1 MYPNFLSD
9 RKYLGYEVLR
19 DSSCGITLVVIVD
32 STVPRLLKS
41 RKCKAELIKK
51 LSSQVN
57 RKSKRVFIVITLV
70 SKLWFSD
77 VQPDL
82 KLRVSN
88 YQSFSSSQ
96 VCQSVVIKSNTSRFS
111 TSPSR
116 IQDYILESRGG
127 SNELT
132 SEEQKRLVKSILAK
146 LPESDYQE
154 ISINKFVKKILR
166 LVEPVISDKRFF
178 RILAELEKPHNF
190 TMVQTT
196 NQLTSLNR
204 PKGFE
209 KVTDDFESRLTK
221 QKALELRVKDRRRM
235 NIFNNMLQFITPRRR
250 PSRDVNLS
258 KSGLPHKKTAS
269 VIKQEKIG
277 SNVNS
282 LGRSEWRSPLFGMRE
297 KTIVSAAPSSQ
308 ESNITPTPNLFAADS
323 VTGEIQD
330 INIAFN
336 QFKERMTQI
345 GSNYTGKKQ
354 EYFFEQLN
362 QCDIERFKALSTEKG
377 RITIYNVRECETM
390 LQSEFEGFHEP
401 NSITRATKAEL
412 QEGNVLD
419 GRFRKGLLSGESNT
433 LNEQYTDVDAKL
445 LMSDKTLQYQADQ
458 RRVLGHKNPNKISMY
473 EQGKNMGSSLV
484 SQKHKHCNPNKPEL
498 PSSSDNVKHII
509 NALELIPS
517 ETEIAKAGVLDGA
530 RIAWA
535 DKLNVPESSISDQSA
550 LQGII
555 FLNEDCTIE
564 RVN

>member
-1 MYPNFLSD
+1 MYINYIND
-9 RKYLGYEVLR
+9 RQELGFSCIKDINAIKQFKSTLKNPVTWIIRKGKQTIILLFSKEVLVAVF
-19 DSSCGITLVVIVD
+19 IF
-32 STVPRLLKS
+32 LKS
-41 RKCKAELIKK
+41 SYIEPNVDPPSFI
-51 LSSQVN
+51 SPEVSQ
-57 RKSKRVFIVITLV
+57 S
-70 SKLWFSD
+70 
-77 VQPDL
+77 
-82 KLRVSN
+82 
-88 YQSFSSSQ
+88 
-96 VCQSVVIKSNTSRFS
+96 CVIKSDNLRFLN
-111 TSPSR
+111 SPPR
-116 IQDYILESRGG
+116 ISDFILKLKGG
-127 SNELT
+127 SDELT
-132 SEEQKRLVKSILAK
+132 NNEQEKLVKSILARTS
-146 LPESDYQE
+146 ESDLDE
-154 ISINKFVKKILR
+154 ISINKLLR
-166 LVEPVISDKRFF
+166 RLLEIVDPVISDQRFW

-190 TMVQTT
+190 NMIQTT
-196 NQLTSLNR
+196 NQLTSSSR

-221 QKALELRVKDRRRM
+221 QKVLNQHESKLSRSHAEHRRRV
-235 NIFNNMLQFITPRRR
+235 NRFNKMLQFLNPHRR

-308 ESNITPTPNLFAADS
+308 ESNITPTPNLFASDS
-323 VTGEIQD
+323 VTGEIQN

-354 EYFFEQLN
+354 KYFFEQLN

-377 RITIYNVRECETM
+377 RITIYNVREAETM

-401 NSITRATKAEL
+401 NSITRATKAEV

-445 LMSDKTLQYQADQ
+445 LMSDKTLQHQADQ
-458 RRVLGHKNPNKISMY
+458 RRILGHKNPNKISMY
-473 EQGKNMGSSLV
+473 EQGKDMGSSIV
-484 SQKHKHCNPNKPEL
+484 GQKHKHCNPNKPEL
-498 PSSSDNVKHII
+498 PSSFDNVKHII
-509 NALELIPS
+509 NALELLPS

-535 DKLNVPESSISDQSA
+535 DKKNVPESSISDQTA

>member
-1 MYPNFLSD
+1 M
-9 RKYLGYEVLR
+9 
-19 DSSCGITLVVIVD
+19 
-32 STVPRLLKS
+32 
-41 RKCKAELIKK
+41 
-51 LSSQVN
+51 
-57 RKSKRVFIVITLV
+57 
-70 SKLWFSD
+70 
-77 VQPDL
+77 
-82 KLRVSN
+82 
-88 YQSFSSSQ
+88 
-96 VCQSVVIKSNTSRFS
+96 
-111 TSPSR
+111 
-116 IQDYILESRGG
+116 IQTT
-127 SNELT
+127 NELT
-132 SEEQKRLVKSILAK
+132 SS
-146 LPESDYQE
+146 
-154 ISINKFVKKILR
+154 
-166 LVEPVISDKRFF
+166 
-178 RILAELEKPHNF
+178 
-190 TMVQTT
+190 
-196 NQLTSLNR
+196 NR

-221 QKALELRVKDRRRM
+221 QKVLNQHESKLSRLHAKHRRIVNR
-235 NIFNNMLQFITPRRR
+235 FNKMLQFLNPHRR
-250 PSRDVNLS
+250 PSCDVNLS

-277 SNVNS
+277 SIVNS
-282 LGRSEWRSPLFGMRE
+282 LDRSEWRSPLFGMRE

-323 VTGEIQD
+323 VTGEIQN

-377 RITIYNVRECETM
+377 RITIYNVREAETM

-401 NSITRATKAEL
+401 NSITRPTKAEL

-445 LMSDKTLQYQADQ
+445 LMSDKTLQHQADQ
-458 RRVLGHKNPNKISMY
+458 RRILGHKNPNKISMY
-473 EQGKNMGSSLV
+473 EQGKNMGSSIV
-484 SQKHKHCNPNKPEL
+484 GQKHKHCNPNNPEL

-530 RIAWA
+530 RTAWA

-555 FLNEDCTIE
+555 FLNEEFTIE

>member
-1 MYPNFLSD
+1 MWIGYLKD
-9 RKYLGYEVLR
+9 RQQLGFSCIKDI
-19 DSSCGITLVVIVD
+19 DSVEQLLDFTSTLKNSFTYIAQK
-32 STVPRLLKS
+32 SNKTLIFIFSKEMTVAIFIFLKS
-41 RKCKAELIKK
+41 SDIELN
-51 LSSQVN
+51 V
-57 RKSKRVFIVITLV
+57 
-70 SKLWFSD
+70 D
-77 VQPDL
+77 
-82 KLRVSN
+82 
-88 YQSFSSSQ
+88 YQSFPSSQ
-96 VCQSVVIKSNTSRFS
+96 VCQSCVIKSDTSGFL
-111 TSPSR
+111 TSPSH
-116 IQDYILESRGG
+116 IQDYILKSRGG
-127 SNELT
+127 SDELT
-132 SEEQKRLVKSILAK
+132 SEEQERLVKSILAK
-146 LPESDYQE
+146 VPESDYRE
-154 ISINKFVKKILR
+154 ISINKFFKKILK
-166 LVEPVISDKRFF
+166 LVDPVISDQRSW

-190 TMVQTT
+190 NMIQTT
-196 NQLTSLNR
+196 NQLTSSNR

-221 QKALELRVKDRRRM
+221 QKVLNQDESKLSQLDAKHRRRV
-235 NIFNNMLQFITPRRR
+235 NKFNKMLQFLNPRCR

-269 VIKQEKIG
+269 VIKQEKIN

-297 KTIVSAAPSSQ
+297 KTIVSATPSFQ

-323 VTGEIQD
+323 VTGEIQN

-377 RITIYNVRECETM
+377 RITIYNVREAETM
-390 LQSEFEGFHEP
+390 LQSEFEGIHES
-401 NSITRATKAEL
+401 NSITRATETEL

-419 GRFRKGLLSGESNT
+419 GRFRKGLLNGESNT
-433 LNEQYTDVDAKL
+433 LNGQYTDLDVKL
-445 LMSDKTLQYQADQ
+445 LMSDKTLQHQADP

-473 EQGKNMGSSLV
+473 EQGKNMGSSIV
-484 SQKHKHCNPNKPEL
+484 GQKHKHCNPNKPEL

-509 NALELIPS
+509 NALELTPS
-517 ETEIAKAGVLDGA
+517 ETGIAKAGVLDGA

-535 DKLNVPESSISDQSA
+535 DKLNVPESSISDQTA